1 MQTGLKLK
9 KKPKGFFFLCF
20 GRTARGRLWLRAVR
34 KLHCTTS
41 PTFCQGK
48 FEKILHKKDPV
59 TLCILPLDF
68 CETPWYNVITKD
80 EREVAKMF
88 AITLYK
94 EIWVTCK
101 TREEAEQRMAIIKTA
116 PIYKVHPAG
125 AFKIV
130 KK

>member
-1 MQTGLKLK
+1 MEIYT
-9 KKPKGFFFLCF
+9 
-20 GRTARGRLWLRAVR
+20 
-34 KLHCTTS
+34 KLHKNLI
-41 PTFCQGK
+41 PILYNLPIKK
-48 FEKILHKKDPV
+48 FEK
-59 TLCILPLDF
+59 TLDKHP
-68 CETPWYNVITKD
+68 TPWYNVLTKD

-116 PIYKVHPAG
+116 PIYRVHPAG

-130 KK
+130 EK